1 MFRGDFLLW
10 PTIYV
15 GFVTIISD
23 PDACSWVTISSVN
36 PTVVV
41 TRCAIV
47 QEIIGDIVEEPLNYS
62 EPETPDEEMVSIL
75 EINEDSE
82 T

>member
-1 MFRGDFLLW
+1 M
-10 PTIYV
+10 
-15 GFVTIISD
+15 
-23 PDACSWVTISSVN
+23 
-36 PTVVV
+36 
-41 TRCAIV
+41 V

-75 EINEDSE
+75 ESNEDSE